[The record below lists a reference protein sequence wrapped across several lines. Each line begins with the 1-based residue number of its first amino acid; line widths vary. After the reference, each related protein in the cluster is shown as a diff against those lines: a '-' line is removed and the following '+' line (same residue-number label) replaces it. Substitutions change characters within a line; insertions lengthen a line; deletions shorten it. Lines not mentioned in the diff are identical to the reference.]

1 MATNRSGNVELD
13 EDGQPKLVRRS
24 LYTRADAL
32 TRFFDTVRTE
42 YHARQGAVPQHTI
55 IAALLNIAA
64 AHVDELP
71 ERLEA
76 QLRLD
81 AAARTQRGEDN

>member
-1 MATNRSGNVELD
+1 MATDRPTDVDLAD
-13 EDGQPKLVRRS
+13 DGHPNLVRRS
-24 LYTRADAL
+24 LYTRSDAL
-32 TRFFDTVRTE
+32 TVFFDAVKAE
-42 YHARQGAVPQHTI
+42 FHARTGAVPQHTI

-76 QLRLD
+76 QKRLD
-81 AAARTQRGEDN
+81 AAARTQRGEDT

>member
-1 MATNRSGNVELD
+1 MATDRPVELTD
-13 EDGQPKLVRRS
+13 EGTPKLTRRS
-24 LYTRADAL
+24 LYTRTDAL
-32 TRFFDTVRTE
+32 DRFFDSVRTE
-42 YHARQGAVPQHTI
+42 FHARQGAVPQHTI

-64 AHVDELP
+64 DHIDELP

-81 AAARTQRGEDN
+81 AAARTQRGEEN

>member
-1 MATNRSGNVELD
+1 MATDRSGYVDLTD
-13 EDGQPKLVRRS
+13 EGQPKLTRRS
-24 LYTRADAL
+24 FYTRADAL
-32 TRFFDTVRTE
+32 TRFLETVRTQ
-42 YHARQGAVPQHTI
+42 YHAREGAVPQHTI

-81 AAARTQRGEDN
+81 AAARTQRGKEN